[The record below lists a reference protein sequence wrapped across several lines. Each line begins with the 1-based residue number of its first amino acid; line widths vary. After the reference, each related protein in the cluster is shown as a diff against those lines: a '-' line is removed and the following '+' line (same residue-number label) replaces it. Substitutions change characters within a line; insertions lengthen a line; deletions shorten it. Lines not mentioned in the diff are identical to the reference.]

1 MVEALVMP
9 DDDVRRAVDLAQRRV
24 QHRQRLRVIAGAEL
38 GLDVD
43 DQLPQL
49 LLVRLGFLELRD
61 EARVLALERLQAFV
75 AAHGRRPRGIHAH
88 PARATTAAGT
98 ARTTSTT
105 AQAAPRITAASR
117 HAG

>member
-43 DQLPQL
+43 DELPQM

-75 AAHGRRPRGIHAH
+75 RVHAGRPRITHAC
-88 PARATTAAGT
+88 PGRATAATAP
-98 ARTTSTT
+98 TTSTT
-105 AQAAPRITAASR
+105 AQAAPRITAAR
-117 HAG
+117 